1 MRLAGFRFFVARF
14 FGFFLAVLR
23 LAGFRFFVAR
33 FLVARF
39 FFVVLRLAGFRFF
52 VARFLVARFLVLR
65 FLAGMRTTSS
75 QNQIDMPKTNSRFP
89 LRKL

>member
-1 MRLAGFRFFVARF
+1 MVLRLAGFRFFVARF
-14 FGFFLAVLR
+14 FGFFLA
-23 LAGFRFFVAR
+23 
-33 FLVARF
+33 
-39 FFVVLRLAGFRFF
+39 VLRLAGFRFF